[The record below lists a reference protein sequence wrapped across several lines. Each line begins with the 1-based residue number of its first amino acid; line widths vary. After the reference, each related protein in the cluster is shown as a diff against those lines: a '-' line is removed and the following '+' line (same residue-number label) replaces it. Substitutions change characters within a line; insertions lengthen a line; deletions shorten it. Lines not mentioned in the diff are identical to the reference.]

1 MSQLQ
6 PYSYYN
12 DLYDKFTIKNC
23 RKIISDTIE
32 YEKSKDKPWERKVR
46 SNIYELYVSFEV
58 VDRALN
64 KNKVIEKWMK
74 SDKEKDDF
82 ISSTKPPKLKCN
94 FCSKQ
99 MDLDDTSFMS
109 WVWDE
114 KDRLLFIFQCN
125 DCNKRRAIYND
136 WEEITPKKHL
146 CPNCNTELNKKS
158 DIKNDTLTINYFC
171 DKCNYKESETVDL
184 KVENIEEKEDNNYEE
199 DRKRFC
205 ISEEEAYKL
214 KNWIQ
219 DFYQWILDVM
229 TWKDPVSIAKRK
241 EQEKFRS
248 LENIKRF
255 TITELEEY
263 LSPILT
269 EKWFINFSLWK
280 AEIDKEI
287 HVYFTVID
295 KSDKNQ
301 KYSSRIRLRKIINEV
316 ISNTN
321 WFFMNSWKLEEKLW
335 IIQWRLKWVDNNEE
349 LLILIAKNDK

>member
-1 MSQLQ
+1 MPQLQ
-6 PYSYYN
+6 PYSHYN
-12 DLYDKFTIKNC
+12 DLYDKFTIRNC

-64 KNKVIEKWMK
+64 KNKVIEKRMK

-94 FCSKQ
+94 FCSKE

-125 DCNKRRAIYND
+125 DCNKRRAIYDN
-136 WEEITPKKHL
+136 WEEIIPKKHL
-146 CPNCNTELNKKS
+146 CSNCNIELNKKS
-158 DIKNDTLTINYFC
+158 EIKDDILTINYFC

-205 ISEEEAYKL
+205 ISEEDANKI
-214 KNWIQ
+214 KKGIH
-219 DFYQWILDVM
+219 DFYEWIYEVINW
-229 TWKDPVSIAKRK
+229 TDPVSIAKRK
-241 EQEKFRS
+241 EQEKFRP

-255 TITELEEY
+255 TIVELEEY

-269 EKWFINFSLWK
+269 DKWFINFSLWK

-301 KYSSRIRLRKIINEV
+301 KYSSRIRLRKIINES

-335 IIQWRLKWVDNNEE
+335 IIQWRLKWVDNNDE
-349 LLILIAKNDK
+349 LLKLIQK